1 MKLVQIDVDDFER
14 AADATRLK
22 ERARSMA
29 KAVLVDGK
37 TPADAA
43 RAFSASWT
51 RAREAVKAVEKAYA
65 ALQME
70 RGLCEVTLTLP
81 TVISSEL
88 NEYSVALL
96 KSVDRTENEAATAAV
111 ARSIRT
117 ATERLKVPTEKRAHA
132 NSLQKKETPSEQA
145 RRFDHL
151 NP

>member
-1 MKLVQIDVDDFER
+1 MKLVQLTEEDFER
-14 AADATRLK
+14 AAAATRLK

-65 ALQME
+65 ALQMKG
-70 RGLCEVTLTLP
+70 GLCEVTLTLP
-81 TVISSEL
+81 AAISSEL
-88 NEYSVALL
+88 DAYSVALMQ
-96 KSVDRTENEAATAAV
+96 SPNVQENEATTAAV
-111 ARSIRT
+111 AHSIRA
-117 ATERLKVPTEKRAHA
+117 ATERLKGPPALDVAIHQ
-132 NSLQKKETPSEQA
+132 QKKETPSEQA